1 MNSARVLRV
10 GQNDAAVAA
19 EIGRMLQ
26 TGTSEEQ
33 VIAHLRQLGLD
44 KIDSIKA
51 LRTAMGISLGKA
63 KEKVHLSKAW
73 ADCREADDALHE
85 AMFAAAKELG
95 YVEVSG
101 REDEAP
107 PQ

>member
-1 MNSARVLRV
+1 MNPARVLDPALV
-10 GQNDAAVAA
+10 HSLYQ
-19 EIGRMLQ
+19 MLRS
-26 TGTSEEQ
+26 GSSEEQ
-33 VIAHLRQLGLD
+33 VVAHLRQIGLD

-51 LRTAMGISLGKA
+51 LRAATGMSLGEA
-63 KEKVHLSKAW
+63 KEKVHLSAAW

-101 REDEAP
+101 HEDEA
-107 PQ
+107 